1 MPIYYAD
8 YPIFGLCC
16 TRDSIILSGGGGG
29 KDYGIED
36 QIELYELKD
45 CEAECQ
51 KLNAND
57 KISTESSLM
66 LKYIYNTTKQNGVLD
81 SMCFNNKL
89 NLVAG
94 GIRDCCILFYIEEE
108 KQGKSIR
115 MYLRFQTVWDGN
127 KKGKQ
132 NVCRFSKNGE
142 FLITG
147 GTDNIVR
154 VWKLNIDAE
163 NPREIIPLEMKELH
177 GHENEILDL
186 DISPD
191 NKFIISTNRN
201 GTIIVHEYNSGDIFK
216 KFTIPMKNGN
226 YLIRQ
231 CRFIENGR
239 LNSPRRQKNNDRQQY
254 IVSMLLHEIR
264 GSSFI
269 TIWNMKI
276 SKENANENPNN
287 RILFAQIASNLIC
300 DKPSSVL
307 IVSDDYK
314 LLAVGTNTG
323 LIKIFKINLT
333 ELTLLK
339 EGVFHEL
346 PVTGLQFFNSNEYII
361 SAGAD
366 YSISVLEI
374 KSRKNPARSNN
385 KQMNIAKS
393 NQDGGMF
400 GFGLN
405 IIKYTLLTI
414 FIIMFITT
422 FINYSIEIGVNI
434 QSSIRDGNQSTE
446 L

>member
-1 MPIYYAD
+1 MPLYYAD

-36 QIELYELKD
+36 QIELYELGN
-45 CEAECQ
+45 CETECQ

-66 LKYIYNTTKQNGVLD
+66 LKFIYNTTKQNGVLD

-94 GIRDCCILFYIEEE
+94 GIKECCILFYIEEG
-108 KQGKSIR
+108 KKGKSIR
-115 MYLRFQTVWDGN
+115 MYLQFQTVWDES

-132 NVCRFSKNGE
+132 NVCRFSKDGKL
-142 FLITG
+142 LITG

-154 VWKLNIDAE
+154 VWELNTETE
-163 NPREIIPLEMKELH
+163 NKQEIFPLAMKEFH

-186 DISPD
+186 DISSD
-191 NKFIISTNRN
+191 NKFIISSSRN
-201 GTIIVHEYNSGDIFK
+201 GTIIVHNYSSGEIFK
-216 KFTIPMKNGN
+216 KFTVPMKNGN
-226 YLIRQ
+226 YIVRQ

-239 LNSPRRQKNNDRQQY
+239 LNSPRKQKNNDRQQY
-254 IVSMLLHEIR
+254 IVSMLLHEVR

-269 TIWNMKI
+269 TVWNMKI

-287 RILFAQIASNLIC
+287 RIVFAQIASNLIC

-307 IVSDDYK
+307 VISDDNN

-323 LIKIFKINLT
+323 LIKIFKNNLT
-333 ELTLLK
+333 ELTPVK
-339 EGVFHEL
+339 EGIFHEL

-366 YSISVLEI
+366 YSISVLNVN
-374 KSRKNPARSNN
+374 SRKNSLRSNKKQVTKARNN
-385 KQMNIAKS
+385 KS
-393 NQDGGMF
+393 RGPF
-400 GFGLN
+400 GFGMK
-405 IIKYTLLTI
+405 IIKYTFFTI
-414 FIIMFITT
+414 FTIVFIAT
-422 FINYSIEIGVNI
+422 FINYSVDIGVNL
-434 QSSIRDGNQSTE
+434 QSSIRDGNQSAE